1 MRIPDRI
8 IDEIARRL
16 DIAEVVGDYVTLKP
30 KGGRY
35 WGLCPFHREKTPSFT
50 VTPDKG
56 VYFCFGCG
64 QGGSIYSF
72 IMEMEKLTFVE
83 AVRFL
88 AKKAGV
94 EISWE
99 EKTENSD
106 KRSAFLE
113 LYRRVAGSLH
123 HILMNR
129 EIAEHARNYLQAR
142 GFNED
147 TLTFFQVGYAPAYR
161 NWFYGF
167 LRKKNYS
174 EDFLKASGL
183 FSQRDG
189 RVNPYFRDRIIFP
202 IANTRG
208 EVIAFGGRTLGN
220 LEPKYLNSPETPFF
234 RKGENLFGLN
244 QAMKTIRGE
253 KNFIMVEG
261 YLDVLALKQCGIDN
275 AVAPLGTSLTQGQ
288 VKLLKRYSEKGV
300 LLFDSDEAGLRASRK
315 AINLFE
321 SSDVQIRVVELSE
334 GSDPADIMQ
343 KEGCEALKKKVK
355 YPITSFQFLINK
367 AFLLYDIQTPD
378 GKEAILKNL
387 TPYISSLGSQVKQ
400 EGSLRLLAENLQV
413 DFESVKSDFNKY
425 RKKERTEDLTI
436 KLQNENR
443 KITGDLFLML
453 AVAANREY
461 FPEVRKRLFPE
472 DLKDP
477 RAREIYIALED
488 CFREEENSND
498 ALLVRF
504 GDEELKNLILEK
516 TSTEEFSINPEILI
530 SDGIKLV
537 KRRSLEKRGKQLSVL
552 LAQGGGK
559 DDRREKDLLSEKE
572 YIDKELEKLKVM
584 ENVRST
590 E

>member
-1 MRIPDRI
+1 MKIPDRI
-8 IDEIARRL
+8 IDEITQRL
-16 DIAEVVGDYVTLKP
+16 DIAEVVGEYVTLKP

-35 WGLCPFHREKTPSFT
+35 WGLCPFHHEKTPSFT

-56 VYFCFGCG
+56 VYYCFGCN

-72 IMEMEKLTFVE
+72 VMEMEKLTFVE

-129 EIAEHARNYLQAR
+129 EIAERARNYLQSR
-142 GFNED
+142 GFNQD
-147 TLTFFQVGYAPAYR
+147 TLSFFQVGYAPADR

-202 IANTRG
+202 IVNTRG
-208 EVIAFGGRTLGN
+208 EVIAFGGRTLGDTP
-220 LEPKYLNSPETPFF
+220 PKYLNSPETPFF
-234 RKGENLFGLN
+234 RKGDNLFGLN
-244 QAMKTIRGE
+244 QAIKSIRGE
-253 KNFIMVEG
+253 KNFILVEG
-261 YLDVLALKQCGIDN
+261 YLDVLALKQCGIGN

-367 AFLLYDIQTPD
+367 ALSLYDIQTPD

-387 TPYISSLGSQVKQ
+387 TPYISSLDSQVKQ
-400 EGSLRLLAENLQV
+400 EGSLRLLGENLQV
-413 DFESVKSDFNKY
+413 DFESVKSDFYKY
-425 RKKERTEDLTI
+425 RNKERIGDLT
-436 KLQNENR
+436 KKPQNTSR

-453 AVAANREY
+453 AVAANRGY

-472 DLKDP
+472 DLEDP
-477 RAREIYIALED
+477 RARDIYIALED
-488 CFREEENSND
+488 CFREKENTND
-498 ALLVRF
+498 ALLTRF

-516 TSTEEFSINPEILI
+516 TSTDEFCINPEILI
-530 SDGIKLV
+530 GDGIKRV
-537 KRRSLEKRGKQLSVL
+537 RRRSLEKKGKQLSVL

-572 YIDKELEKLKVM
+572 YIDKELENMKVM

>member
-1 MRIPDRI
+1 MRIPDPI
-8 IDEIARRL
+8 IDEITQHL

-50 VTPDKG
+50 VTPEKG
-56 VYFCFGCG
+56 VYYCFGCH
-64 QGGSIYSF
+64 QGGSIYNF

-99 EKTENSD
+99 EKKEDSD
-106 KRSAFLE
+106 KRSAMLE

-129 EIAEHARNYLQAR
+129 EIAEGARKYLQAR
-142 GFNED
+142 GFNQD
-147 TLTFFQVGYAPAYR
+147 TLIFFQVGYAPADR
-161 NWFYGF
+161 NWFYRF
-167 LRKKNYS
+167 LQKKNYS
-174 EDFLKASGL
+174 EGFLKASGL

-220 LEPKYLNSPETPFF
+220 HPPKYLNSPETTFF

-244 QAMKTIRGE
+244 QAIKTIRRE
-253 KNFIMVEG
+253 KTFILVEG

-275 AVAPLGTSLTQGQ
+275 AVAPLGTSLTQEQ
-288 VKLLKRYSEKGV
+288 VKLLKRYSENGV

-321 SSDVQIRVVELSE
+321 RSDVQIRVVELSE

-343 KEGCEALKKKVK
+343 KDGCEALKKKVK

-367 AFLLYDIQTPD
+367 ALSLYDIQTPD

-387 TPYISSLGSQVKQ
+387 TPYISSLGSQVRQ

-413 DFESVKSDFNKY
+413 DFESVKSDFYKY
-425 RKKERTEDLTI
+425 RNKERTGDLTT
-436 KLQNENR
+436 KQQNESR

-472 DLKDP
+472 DLEDP
-477 RAREIYIALED
+477 RARDIYITLED

-498 ALLVRF
+498 ALLARF
-504 GDEELKNLILEK
+504 GDEELKRLVLEK
-516 TSTEEFSINPEILI
+516 ISTEEFSINPEILI

-537 KRRSLEKRGKQLSVL
+537 RRRSLEKRGKQLSVL
-552 LAQGGGK
+552 LTQGGGR

-572 YIDKELEKLKVM
+572 YIDKELENLKVM

>member
-8 IDEIARRL
+8 IDEITQRL
-16 DIAEVVGDYVTLKP
+16 DIAEVIGDYVTLKP

-35 WGLCPFHREKTPSFT
+35 WGLCPFHGEKTPSFT
-50 VTPDKG
+50 VTPEKG
-56 VYFCFGCG
+56 VYYCFGCH

-88 AKKAGV
+88 AKRAGV

-99 EKTENSD
+99 EKTEDSD
-106 KRSAFLE
+106 KRSALLE

-123 HILMNR
+123 HILINR
-129 EIAEHARNYLQAR
+129 EIAERARNYLQAR
-142 GFNED
+142 GFNQD
-147 TLTFFQVGYAPAYR
+147 TLTFFQVGYAPADR

-183 FSQRDG
+183 FSQRDS

-202 IANTRG
+202 IVNTRG

-220 LEPKYLNSPETPFF
+220 HEPKYLNSPETPFF
-234 RKGENLFGLN
+234 RKGENLFGLH
-244 QAMKTIRGE
+244 QAIKTIRGE
-253 KNFIMVEG
+253 KNFVLVEG

-367 AFLLYDIQTPD
+367 ALSLYDIQTPD

-387 TPYISSLGSQVKQ
+387 TPYISSLGSQVRQ
-400 EGSLRLLAENLQV
+400 EGSLRLLGENLQV
-413 DFESVKSDFNKY
+413 DFESVKSDFYKY
-425 RKKERTEDLTI
+425 RNKERTGNLTI
-436 KLQNENR
+436 KLQNESR

-472 DLKDP
+472 DLEDP
-477 RAREIYIALED
+477 RARDIYITLED

-504 GDEELKNLILEK
+504 GDEELKRLILEK
-516 TSTEEFSINPEILI
+516 ISTEEFSINPEILI

-537 KRRSLEKRGKQLSVL
+537 RRRSLEKRGRQLSVL
-552 LAQGGGK
+552 LAQGGVK

-572 YIDKELEKLKVM
+572 YIDKELKNMKVI

>member
-1 MRIPDRI
+1 MKIPDSI
-8 IDEIARRL
+8 IDDIAQRL

-35 WGLCPFHREKTPSFT
+35 WGLCPFHQEKTPSFT
-50 VTPDKG
+50 VTSDKG
-56 VYFCFGCG
+56 VYYCFGCH

-72 IMEMEKLTFVE
+72 VMEMEKLTFVE

-88 AKKAGV
+88 AKRAGV

-99 EKTENSD
+99 EKTDHSD

-129 EIAEHARNYLQAR
+129 EIAECARNYLQAR
-142 GFNED
+142 GFNQD
-147 TLTFFQVGYAPAYR
+147 TLTFFQVGYAPAQR
-161 NWFYGF
+161 NWFYWF

-183 FSQRDG
+183 FSHRDG

-202 IANTRG
+202 IVNTRG

-220 LEPKYLNSPETPFF
+220 LPPKYLNSPETPFF
-234 RKGENLFGLN
+234 RKGANLFGLN
-244 QAMKTIRGE
+244 QAIKSIREE
-253 KNFIMVEG
+253 KNFILVEG

-355 YPITSFQFLINK
+355 YPISSFQFLMNK
-367 AFLLYDIQTPD
+367 ALSLYDIQTPD

-400 EGSLRLLAENLQV
+400 ETSLRLLGENLQV
-413 DFESVKSDFNKY
+413 DFESVKSDFYKY
-425 RKKERTEDLTI
+425 RNKERTGDPTI
-436 KLQNENR
+436 KLQNANR

-472 DLKDP
+472 DLEDP

-488 CFREEENSND
+488 CFREEENTND

-504 GDEELKNLILEK
+504 GDKELENLILEK
-516 TSTEEFSINPEILI
+516 ISTEEFNINPEILI
-530 SDGIKLV
+530 GDGIKQI
-537 KRRSLEKRGKQLSVL
+537 RRRRLEKRGKQLSVL

-572 YIDKELEKLKVM
+572 YIDKELENLKVM

>member
-8 IDEIARRL
+8 IDEITQRL

-35 WGLCPFHREKTPSFT
+35 WGLCPFHGEKTPSFT

-56 VYFCFGCG
+56 VYYCFGCH

-88 AKKAGV
+88 AKRAGV

-99 EKTENSD
+99 DKTENSD

-129 EIAEHARNYLQAR
+129 EIAERARNYLQER
-142 GFNED
+142 GFDQD
-147 TLTFFQVGYAPAYR
+147 TLSFFQVGYAPADS
-161 NWFYGF
+161 NWLYGF

-174 EDFLKASGL
+174 EDFLKASAL
-183 FSQRDG
+183 FSLRYG
-189 RVNPYFRDRIIFP
+189 RINPYFRDRIIFP
-202 IANTRG
+202 IKNTRG

-234 RKGENLFGLN
+234 RKGENLYGLD
-244 QAMKTIRGE
+244 QAIKAIREE
-253 KNFIMVEG
+253 KNFILVEG
-261 YLDVLALKQCGIDN
+261 YLDVLALKQCGMDS
-275 AVAPLGTSLTQGQ
+275 AVAPLGTSLTEGQ
-288 VKLLKRYSEKGV
+288 VRLLKRYSEKGL

-321 SSDVQIRVVELSE
+321 RSDVQIGVAELSE

-343 KEGCEALKKKVK
+343 KEGCEALKKIIK
-355 YPITSFQFLINK
+355 YHITGFKFLLNK
-367 AFLLYDIQTPD
+367 AFSLYDIQTPD

-387 TPYISSLGSQVKQ
+387 IPYISNLDSQVKQ
-400 EGSLRLLAENLQV
+400 EGSLRLLAENLGV
-413 DFESVKSDFNKY
+413 DFESVKNDFYKY
-425 RKKERTEDLTI
+425 RKRERIGNTI
-436 KLQNENR
+436 GNLQNESR

-453 AVAANREY
+453 AVAANRQHFLEL
-461 FPEVRKRLFPE
+461 RKRLLVE
-472 DLKDP
+472 DLEDS
-477 RAREIYIALED
+477 RAREVYIALED
-488 CFREEENSND
+488 CFREEENSDN
-498 ALLVRF
+498 AFLSRF
-504 GDEELKNLILEK
+504 GNEELKRLVLEK
-516 TSTEEFSINPEILI
+516 ISTEEFSINPEILI

-537 KRRSLEKRGKQLSVL
+537 RRRSLEKRGKQLSVL
-552 LAQGGGK
+552 LAQGEGK
-559 DDRREKDLLSEKE
+559 DNRMEKDLLSEKE
-572 YIDKELEKLKVM
+572 YIDKELENLKVI
-584 ENVRST
+584 ENVGST